1 MKVFDFASIENT
13 AEINQWIGA
22 MEEALHTCGSD
33 SFLMPTRMHL
43 DLEKN
48 TYLLMPCISRGYWST
63 KLVSFCPDNQAIR
76 KPSIYGMV
84 VLNNAETGE
93 PLAIMDGRIIT
104 AMRTAAISAAGLK
117 VLAPSGIQSLG
128 IVGTGFQGIYQAVFA
143 CQTRNIKQIWA
154 YDRSNEAFKVFK
166 ATLAE
171 KYPDIHV
178 IKADDANQVAMQSEV
193 IITATNTQQPVF
205 DNRKDL
211 FQNKTFIGVGSY
223 KPDCREFPEELFKS
237 ADQLFIDTED
247 GLTESGD
254 LITPVKNGWIGP
266 DNIYPISKLLK
277 KQITLSE
284 NNTRIYKTVG
294 SAIFDLFAAKLVYEI
309 YKKNTS

>member
-1 MKVFDFASIENT
+1 MKIFDFASIEQT
-13 AEINQWIGA
+13 AGIDQWIGA
-22 MEEALHTCGSD
+22 MEVALKTCGSD
-33 SFLMPTRMHL
+33 SYLMPARMHL
-43 DLEKN
+43 DLEQN

-63 KLVSFCPDNQAIR
+63 KLVSFCPDNQLID

-104 AMRTAAISAAGLK
+104 AMRTAAVSAAGLK
-117 VLAPSGIQSLG
+117 VLAPSGIQTLG

-143 CQTRNIKQIWA
+143 CRTRNIEQIWA
-154 YDRSNEAFKVFK
+154 YDRSIEAFKVFK

-171 KYPDIHV
+171 KYPGIHV
-178 IKADDANQVAMQSEV
+178 VKADDANQVAMQSEV

-211 FQNKTFIGVGSY
+211 FLNKTFIGVGSY

-247 GLTESGD
+247 GLKESGD
-254 LITPVKNGWIGP
+254 LIAPVKNGWIAP
-266 DNIYPISKLLK
+266 DNIYPISKLLN
-277 KQITLSE
+277 KQVPLSE

-294 SAIFDLFAAKLVYEI
+294 CAIFDLFAAKLIYEI
-309 YKKNTS
+309 YKKNKS